1 MINGHSLDIVFRVP
15 LTTLLDIINKHNLGH
30 VADDEDEDDAGEES
44 GHGRVPPVRA
54 ARPVRAA
61 GSQSEPR
68 IVSANHSSPAGGHG
82 ARHQRDVVLA
92 RTGDRAV
99 DQPVEHA
106 QDQHRQQPHH
116 WPWQAHK
123 VNLNLHFCHSI
134 KQHFLDL
141 KH

>member
-1 MINGHSLDIVFRVP
+1 M
-15 LTTLLDIINKHNLGH
+15 
-30 VADDEDEDDAGEES
+30 ADDEDEDDAGEEG

>member
-1 MINGHSLDIVFRVP
+1 M
-15 LTTLLDIINKHNLGH
+15 
-30 VADDEDEDDAGEES
+30 ADDEDEDDAGEEG

-116 WPWQAHK
+116 WTWQAYK